1 MSEIRNGI
9 PTSELAGAVWRK
21 SSRSGK
27 QGNCVEM
34 TWLPADQVAL
44 RNSRNPQGPAL
55 GYPSADLLTCLDCAE
70 WG

>member
-9 PTSELAGAVWRK
+9 PTTELAGAIWRK

-55 GYPSADLLTCLDCAE
+55 VYASADLLTFLDRAKKV
-70 WG
+70 